1 MEWIKYHE
9 AEKVFDLRTENSTYQ
24 MQVREY
30 DTLVHLYYGCPV
42 GDSLITD
49 RIVCV
54 DRGFSG
60 NPYEAGKDKT
70 FSLDTLPQ
78 EYSSFGSGDYRE
90 SALDIRYDNGT
101 RTLGLRYEGYEIIKA
116 VMLENGRGFALGHHP
131 TAPSPYVTWACYDDK
146 DGQRQYEWGHYGN
159 DRTAMEQDFT
169 DRVQDYQRIYNVGI
183 RQTEAPGLYKYYSTQ
198 RPVDI
203 GTFPKP
209 PYNKPDE
216 IFNYDQRIPVE
227 NGSFLAWGYLTY
239 TRPLTEKQASDYE
252 LRPAP
257 DNPDRPRPIAEQM
270 KNAAKLA
277 EADRGSEAPAPQR
290 RQPDRGD
297 R

>member
-1 MEWIKYHE
+1 
-9 AEKVFDLRTENSTYQ
+9 
-24 MQVREY
+24 
-30 DTLVHLYYGCPV
+30 
-42 GDSLITD
+42 
-49 RIVCV
+49 
-54 DRGFSG
+54 
-60 NPYEAGKDKT
+60 
-70 FSLDTLPQ
+70 
-78 EYSSFGSGDYRE
+78 
-90 SALDIRYDNGT
+90 
-101 RTLGLRYEGYEIIKA
+101 
-116 VMLENGRGFALGHHP
+116 
-131 TAPSPYVTWACYDDK
+131 
-146 DGQRQYEWGHYGN
+146 
-159 DRTAMEQDFT
+159 MEQDFT

-227 NGSFLAWGYLTY
+227 NGSFLAWGYLIY

-257 DNPDRPRPIAEQM
+257 DNPDRPRPIVEQM

>member
-1 MEWIKYHE
+1 M
-9 AEKVFDLRTENSTYQ
+9 
-24 MQVREY
+24 
-30 DTLVHLYYGCPV
+30 
-42 GDSLITD
+42 
-49 RIVCV
+49 
-54 DRGFSG
+54 
-60 NPYEAGKDKT
+60 DKN
-70 FSLDTLPQ
+70 Q
-78 EYSSFGSGDYRE
+78 
-90 SALDIRYDNGT
+90 
-101 RTLGLRYEGYEIIKA
+101 GYAILKA
-116 VMLENGRGFALGHHP
+116 VMLENGRGFALGEHP
-131 TAPSPYVTWACYDDK
+131 TAPSRYVTWACYDDK

-159 DRTAMEQDFT
+159 DRTAMEQDFA

-297 R
+297 RYGGAYMEKKREQELSVLEVLRLHREFHLPHPVPADEQEKPLDKVKEPPRACRSREREER

>member
-1 MEWIKYHE
+1 M
-9 AEKVFDLRTENSTYQ
+9 
-24 MQVREY
+24 
-30 DTLVHLYYGCPV
+30 
-42 GDSLITD
+42 
-49 RIVCV
+49 
-54 DRGFSG
+54 
-60 NPYEAGKDKT
+60 DKN
-70 FSLDTLPQ
+70 Q
-78 EYSSFGSGDYRE
+78 
-90 SALDIRYDNGT
+90 
-101 RTLGLRYEGYEIIKA
+101 GYAILKA
-116 VMLENGRGFALGHHP
+116 VMLENGRGFALGEHP
-131 TAPSPYVTWACYDDK
+131 TAPSRYVTWACYDDK

-239 TRPLTEKQASDYE
+239 TRPLTENRHPTMSCV
-252 LRPAP
+252 LRLIIPTDP
-257 DNPDRPRPIAEQM
+257 VRLPSR
-270 KNAAKLA
+270 
-277 EADRGSEAPAPQR
+277 
-290 RQPDRGD
+290 
-297 R
+297 

>member
-1 MEWIKYHE
+1 M
-9 AEKVFDLRTENSTYQ
+9 
-24 MQVREY
+24 
-30 DTLVHLYYGCPV
+30 
-42 GDSLITD
+42 
-49 RIVCV
+49 
-54 DRGFSG
+54 
-60 NPYEAGKDKT
+60 DKN
-70 FSLDTLPQ
+70 Q
-78 EYSSFGSGDYRE
+78 GYSI
-90 SALDIRYDNGT
+90 L
-101 RTLGLRYEGYEIIKA
+101 KA
-116 VMLENGRGFALGHHP
+116 VMLENGRGFALGEHP
-131 TAPSPYVTWACYDDK
+131 TAPSRYVTWACYDDK

-159 DRTAMEQDFT
+159 DRTAMEQDFA

-277 EADRGSEAPAPQR
+277 EADRGSEAAAPQR
-290 RQPDRGD
+290 RLPYRGAREGGAYMEKIREQELSVLEVLRLHRELHLPHPVPAD
-297 R
+297 EQEKPLDKVKEPPRACRSREREER

>member
-1 MEWIKYHE
+1 MNITGI
-9 AEKVFDLRTENSTYQ
+9 ARENF
-24 MQVREY
+24 E
-30 DTLVHLYYGCPV
+30 
-42 GDSLITD
+42 
-49 RIVCV
+49 
-54 DRGFSG
+54 
-60 NPYEAGKDKT
+60 EAGLPLKNTIELTTKNEYTIPDIWGLKVGRK
-70 FSLDTLPQ
+70 FLDTGEIESHFEEQQFFEIRKRATLL
-78 EYSSFGSGDYRE
+78 EYPHTVI
-90 SALDIRYDNGT
+90 L
-101 RTLGLRYEGYEIIKA
+101 
-116 VMLENGRGFALGHHP
+116 
-131 TAPSPYVTWACYDDK
+131 
-146 DGQRQYEWGHYGN
+146 
-159 DRTAMEQDFT
+159 MEQDFA